1 MGIVYYR
8 VDIKNP
14 TATRLSVGAVYLQFE
29 DDMEIS
35 IKKCK
40 LQGADISQYH
50 ALAGWADTWGVE
62 KGN

>member
-1 MGIVYYR
+1 
-8 VDIKNP
+8 
-14 TATRLSVGAVYLQFE
+14 VGAVYLQFE